1 MAAPWADEQHGDGD
15 GDVND
20 DGGDD
25 EIGAVAGEVAYHAI
39 TRNLWMS
46 DELQAVGMGG
56 VGVLKLAVV
65 VGDLKA
71 VRSQGSIDLGIR

>member
-1 MAAPWADEQHGDGD
+1 MVLWEDEQRDDGD
-15 GDVND
+15 DDAND

-39 TRNLWMS
+39 TGNLWMS

-56 VGVLKLAVV
+56 VGVLKLVV
-65 VGDLKA
+65 AVGDL
-71 VRSQGSIDLGIR
+71 